1 MKITIVHVASGLA
14 TATGLAITGRFQVG
28 SGAPPAGGVGADVN
42 HGAEWAA
49 RGSDQNRAH
58 N

>member
-1 MKITIVHVASGLA
+1 VKITIVHVATGLA
-14 TATGLAITGRFQVG
+14 TATGLAITGGLQLG
-28 SGAPPAGGVGADVN
+28 SGAPGGGVGADVI

-49 RGSDQNRAH
+49 RGSDRIRAH